1 MSRVYFTS
9 ELLLGFIFVAGGIN
23 GLLIPLGYDPVMPV
37 NPESA
42 FAVMLSQ
49 TGYIFILQKTV
60 ELSAGILLLAR
71 RMRWLALVALAP
83 IVICILLYH
92 LFDDTGGLAIGI
104 SAFVIYLV
112 SLAGHKE
119 NLLSLLK

>member
-1 MSRVYFTS
+1 MNRVYFTA
-9 ELLLGFIFVAGGIN
+9 ELLLGLIFVCGGIN

-49 TGYIFILQKTV
+49 TGYVFILQKTV
-60 ELSAGILLLAR
+60 ELSAGILLLVR
-71 RMRWLALVALAP
+71 RRRWLALVALAP

-92 LFDDTGGLAIGI
+92 LFDDTGGLTIGI
-104 SAFVIYLV
+104 SVFVLYLI
-112 SLAGHKE
+112 SLAGHKGGM
-119 NLLSLLK
+119 LSLLK

>member
-1 MSRVYFTS
+1 MSRVYFTA
-9 ELLLGFIFVAGGIN
+9 ELLLGIVFVCGGIN

-42 FAVMLSQ
+42 FAVVLSK

-71 RMRWLALVALAP
+71 TQRWLALVALTP
-83 IVICILLYH
+83 IVICILMYH
-92 LFDDTGGLAIGI
+92 IFDDTGGLAIGI
-104 SAFVIYLV
+104 SVFVLYLI

-119 NLLSLLK
+119 DVLSLLK

>member
-1 MSRVYFTS
+1 MSRIYFTA
-9 ELLLGFIFVAGGIN
+9 ELLLGLIFVCGGIN

-42 FAVMLSQ
+42 FAVTLSQ

-60 ELSAGILLLAR
+60 ELCAGILLLAR
-71 RMRWLALVALAP
+71 RMRRLALLALTP
-83 IVICILLYH
+83 VVICILLYH

-104 SAFVIYLV
+104 SVFVLYLI
-112 SLAGHKE
+112 SLAGHKQD
-119 NLLSLLK
+119 LLSLLK

>member
-71 RMRWLALVALAP
+71 RMRWFALLALTPV
-83 IVICILLYH
+83 VVCILLYH
-92 LFDDTGGLAIGI
+92 LFDDTGGLFPGI
-104 SAFVIYLV
+104 SVFVIYLV